1 MKATGDGI
9 LEKSV
14 FYFHTASSFAQSLL
28 FYLDSAGH
36 FYCDTRY
43 YVHRDSHQSFL
54 LFYVHTGK
62 CMARYEGRTYTIE
75 PGQALLLDCHRPHEY
90 RAVEPSEI
98 YWIHFNGNESRGL
111 FEEIFSRYGA
121 VVAPRNT
128 GLFLSRILPILSGF
142 QNRTPVPEPNVS
154 CRIHCLLADLLTASC
169 EGPGGAGRTPVQ
181 TTMEYIEE
189 NYKEDL
195 SLERIAALV
204 SLSPYHFSRMFKQET
219 GFSPH
224 EYVLTVR
231 IDAAKTLLKTTGLSI
246 KEITYAAGFHS
257 EAHFVSTFKKR
268 TQLTPTA
275 FRNTVF

>member
-28 FYLDSAGH
+28 FYLDSVGH
-36 FYCDTRY
+36 FYCDTHY
-43 YVHRDSHQSFL
+43 YVRRDSHQSFL

-62 CMARYEGRTYTIE
+62 CMARYEGRSCTIE
-75 PGQALLLDCHRPHEY
+75 EGEVLLIDCHRPHEY
-90 RAVEPSEI
+90 WAVEPSEI
-98 YWIHFNGNESRGL
+98 YWIHFNGNESLGL
-111 FEEIFSRYGA
+111 FEEIYSRYGT
-121 VVAPRNT
+121 VVAPKNT
-128 GLFLSRILPILSGF
+128 GLFLSRIVQILSGF
-142 QNRTPVPEPNVS
+142 QNRTPIPEPHVS
-154 CRIHCLLADLLTASC
+154 CRIHCLLSDLLTASY
-169 EGPGGAGRTPVQ
+169 EGAGGTGRAPVQ
-181 TTMEYIEE
+181 TVMEYIGE
-189 NYKEDL
+189 NFKEDL

-268 TQLTPTA
+268 TLMTPTA